1 MFINKNTFKAR
12 LGEVLDKYSDLKDQ
26 VKDKIINLAKENLQ
40 GYEKKE
46 IVDAFL
52 VKELMLLKG
61 KNVLLDILLDF
72 FIARVPKT
80 TQKIYDKL
88 RAKIEGI
95 TKE

>member
-1 MFINKNTFKAR
+1 MFINKNTFKAK

-52 VKELMLLKG
+52 VKELTLLKG
-61 KNVLLDILLDF
+61 KNVF
-72 FIARVPKT
+72 C
-80 TQKIYDKL
+80 
-88 RAKIEGI
+88 
-95 TKE
+95 